1 AIVVVTAHWETI
13 PEVTISSGESH
24 DLLYD
29 YYGFPSDAYSIS
41 YKAKGSP
48 AVAQK
53 IHDLLSQASIPSKLD
68 ATRGWDH
75 GTFVPMKLIN
85 PEEDIPVV
93 QMSVVG
99 SWDPAHHLRIGQVL
113 AALRDENIAI
123 LGSGMSYHP
132 TGFRLVM
139 DNAKPFGEALVAA
152 CAKTDAA
159 ARGQALTKWE
169 SFPKARKCHQREE
182 HLVPLFVVAGAGGD
196 GNVETVDVY
205 DNGVFKAFGWGV

>member
-1 AIVVVTAHWETI
+1 MVQAVIRRKAPAIFVNHGAGPLPLLKPVTDPDHGPTRAFLEQVAPQWLGLKDLATKPAAIVVVTAHWETI

-123 LGSGMSYHP
+123 L
-132 TGFRLVM
+132 
-139 DNAKPFGEALVAA
+139 
-152 CAKTDAA
+152 
-159 ARGQALTKWE
+159 
-169 SFPKARKCHQREE
+169 
-182 HLVPLFVVAGAGGD
+182 
-196 GNVETVDVY
+196 
-205 DNGVFKAFGWGV
+205 